1 MWEHEGQAK
10 EHHIG
15 VGRTGGYFLFVGL
28 SFREWEPMSQYRNV
42 CWEGGR
48 G

>member
-15 VGRTGGYFLFVGL
+15 GGKEVGYFLFVGL
-28 SFREWEPMSQYRNV
+28 SFRKWEPMSQ
-42 CWEGGR
+42 
-48 G
+48 